1 MNRSHV
7 QIGPDRYR
15 ECYGLVFEDFE
26 VGQVFDHR
34 PGITVHQIENA
45 WEALG
50 TLNQAMIHFDDHYSA
65 QTEFGRPLVVSTL
78 TVQRLVG
85 MGWRTLGQRRRIRSF
100 PEIRMT
106 APVFGGTTLYSRST
120 VLEVADATDG
130 PTGDVLV
137 SIEGR
142 DETGRTVAVIRAW
155 LEVFR
160 AAAAPS
166 DPTGGGGGR
175 PFASHRRG
183 DDGRWIEI
191 TGVGF
196 EEFRPGQV
204 FEHRPGRRFTAADAW
219 LRSAL
224 AGEQTAALID
234 PDVAAVAHD
243 GAAAIPE
250 TLLVTAGATA
260 STKTLGRV
268 VANLGWTD
276 IEIHRRPDD
285 GEMVYAESEV
295 LEVRDSRSR
304 PDQGILRVATRGED
318 AAGGPIFS
326 FERSLLVYR
335 TGQGPYAASGY

>member
-7 QIGPDRYR
+7 EIGPDRYR

-26 VGQVFDHR
+26 AGQVFDHR

-50 TLNQAMIHFDDHYSA
+50 TLNQAMVHFDDHYAA

-85 MGWRTLGQRRRIRSF
+85 MAWRTLGQRRRIRAF

-120 VLEVADATDG
+120 VLEVADTAD
-130 PTGDVLV
+130 PATGDVLV
-137 SIEGR
+137 AIEGR
-142 DETGRTVAVIRAW
+142 NETGRTVAEIRAW
-155 LEVFR
+155 LEVYR
-160 AAAAPS
+160 AAATPS
-166 DPTGGGGGR
+166 DPTGGSGDR

-183 DDGRWIEI
+183 EDGRWIEI

-196 EEFRPGQV
+196 EDFRPGQV

-224 AGEQTAALID
+224 AGEQTAALVD

-276 IEIHRRPDD
+276 TRIHRRPGD

-295 LEVRDSRSR
+295 LDMRESRSR
-304 PDQGILRVATRGED
+304 LDQGILRVATRGLD
-318 AAGGPIFS
+318 AAGAPVFS
-326 FERSLLVYR
+326 FQRSLLVYR
-335 TGQGPYAASGY
+335 TGQGPYAAAGY

>member
-15 ECYGLVFEDFE
+15 ECYGLVFEDLE
-26 VGQVFDHR
+26 RGLVFDHR

-45 WEALG
+45 WEALT
-50 TLNQAMIHFDDHYSA
+50 TLNQAMVHFDDHYSA

-85 MGWRTLGQRRRIRSF
+85 MTWRTFGQRRRIRSF

-106 APVFGGTTLYSRST
+106 APVFGGTTLYARST
-120 VLEVADATDG
+120 VIEVDETPDGATG
-130 PTGDVLV
+130 NVLV
-137 SIEGR
+137 SIEGY
-142 DETGRTVAVIRAW
+142 DATGRTVAVLRAW
-155 LEVFR
+155 MEVYR
-160 AAAAPS
+160 ATTTPS
-166 DPTGGGGGR
+166 DPTGGSGTR
-175 PFASHRRG
+175 PFASHRQEA
-183 DDGRWIEI
+183 DGRWIEV

-196 EEFRPGQV
+196 EDFRQGQV

-234 PDVAAVAHD
+234 PDVAPLAHD

-250 TLLVTAGATA
+250 TLLITAGATA

-276 IEIHRRPDD
+276 IAVHRRPDD
-285 GEMVYAESEV
+285 GEVVYAESEI

-304 PDQGILRVATRGED
+304 PDQGILRVATRGVD
-318 AAGGPIFS
+318 GSGQPIFS

-335 TGQGPYAASGY
+335 TGQGPYAAAGY